1 MKLFKGISMAVH
13 VGELIRLEIE
23 RRDWTQG
30 DLALIMDRP
39 VKTINQIITGKSGIT
54 ANTALQLEAAL
65 GIEALTW
72 LNLQSLYQLS
82 RRC

>member
-1 MKLFKGISMAVH
+1 MVIEKPTHAGD
-13 VGELIRLEIE
+13 LIRLEIE

-39 VKTINQIITGKSGIT
+39 VKTINQIITGKSRIT
-54 ANTALQLEAAL
+54 ANTAWQLEAAL
-65 GIEALTW
+65 GIQALTW

-82 RRC
+82 KRG